1 MNFLKEKYK
10 NYEDGLKD
18 FLSQKQSMERD
29 CGNHLP
35 PTKEDTERWTN
46 TFQYFWN
53 LEELESLPGL
63 VI

>member
-10 NYEDGLKD
+10 NYEEGLAD
-18 FLSQKQSMERD
+18 FLSQKQLMERD
-29 CGNHLP
+29 CGNHQP

-46 TFQYFWN
+46 TFRYFWE